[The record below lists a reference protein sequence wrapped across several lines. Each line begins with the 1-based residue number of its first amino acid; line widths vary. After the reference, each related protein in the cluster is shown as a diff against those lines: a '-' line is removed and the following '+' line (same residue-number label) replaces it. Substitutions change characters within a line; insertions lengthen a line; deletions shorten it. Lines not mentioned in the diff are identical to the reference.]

1 MFTPELLRAKRI
13 LITGGGTG
21 LGRAM
26 AHRFLE
32 LGAEVVI
39 CGRRAEVVAQT
50 QRELAAATGGS
61 ISAVTC
67 DVRDVDMVEAM
78 IEGIWTTSG
87 PLDVLVNNAAGNFIS
102 RTEDLSPRAV
112 EAVLRI
118 VLHGTVNVTLACGR
132 RWLAAKH
139 PGTVL
144 SISTTYARSGSG
156 FVVPSAMAKAGV
168 DAMTKS
174 LAAEWGGRG
183 VRFVG
188 IAPGPFKTEGAFSRL
203 MPLESLEQHA
213 LDRVPVGRFGRIDE
227 LADLASYLVSDRAAY
242 INGDIV
248 TIDGGES
255 VFGAG
260 EFNGLGR
267 AVTDAQWE
275 MMKPKRAP
283 TAG

>member
-1 MFTPELLRAKRI
+1 MFANDLLSGKRI
-13 LITGGGTG
+13 LVTGGGTG

-26 AHRFLE
+26 VERFLE
-32 LGAEVVI
+32 LGASVAI
-39 CGRRAEVVAQT
+39 CGRRAAVLAQAKD
-50 QRELAAATGGS
+50 ELEKATGGS
-61 ISAVTC
+61 VETYVC
-67 DVRDVDMVEAM
+67 DVRESEAVEAT
-78 IEGIWTTSG
+78 IAAIWERG

-132 RWLAAKH
+132 RWLAQKRHAA
-139 PGTVL
+139 VL

-183 VRFVG
+183 IRFVG

-203 MPLESLEQHA
+203 MPLERLEQSA
-213 LDRVPVGRFGRIDE
+213 LSRVPLGRFGDLGE
-227 LADLASYLVSDRAAY
+227 LADLAAYLVSDRAAY

-255 VFGAG
+255 LAGAG
-260 EFNGLGR
+260 EFNALG
-267 AVTDAQWE
+267 ALVSDAEWE
-275 MMKPKRAP
+275 QMKPRKAP
-283 TAG
+283 PSR

>member
-1 MFTPELLRAKRI
+1 MFVHDLLAGKRI
-13 LITGGGTG
+13 LVTGGGTG

-26 AHRFLE
+26 VQRFLE
-32 LGAEVVI
+32 LGAQAAI
-39 CGRRAEVVAQT
+39 CGRRADVLAKTKE
-50 QRELAAATGGS
+50 ELESATGGS
-61 ISAVTC
+61 VETYVC
-67 DVRDVDMVEAM
+67 DVRESDAVEAM
-78 IEGIWTTSG
+78 IAALWERG

-118 VLHGTVNVTLACGR
+118 VLHGTVNVTLACGK

-139 PGTVL
+139 PATVL

-183 VRFVG
+183 IRFVG

-203 MPLESLEQHA
+203 MPLERLEKSA
-213 LDRVPVGRFGRIDE
+213 LARVPLGRFGDLGE
-227 LADLASYLVSDRAAY
+227 LADLAAYLVSDRAAY
-242 INGDIV
+242 INGDII

-255 VFGAG
+255 LAGAG
-260 EFNGLGR
+260 EFNGLG
-267 AVTDAQWE
+267 AAISDAEWE
-275 MMKPKRAP
+275 MLKPRKAP
-283 TAG
+283 PSRP

>member
-1 MFTPELLRAKRI
+1 MFVNDFLAGKRI
-13 LITGGGTG
+13 LVTGGGTG

-26 AHRFLE
+26 VQRFLE
-32 LGAEVVI
+32 LGARAAI
-39 CGRRAEVVAQT
+39 CGRRADVLAKT
-50 QRELAAATGGS
+50 KSELEEATGG
-61 ISAVTC
+61 AVETYVC
-67 DVRDVDMVEAM
+67 DVRDVEAVEAM
-78 IEGIWTTSG
+78 IERVWERG

-118 VLHGTVNVTLACGR
+118 VLHGTVNVTLACGK

-139 PGTVL
+139 HATVL

-183 VRFVG
+183 IRFVG

-203 MPLESLEQHA
+203 MPLERLEKGA
-213 LDRVPVGRFGRIDE
+213 LARVPLGRFGELGE
-227 LADLASYLVSDRAAY
+227 LADLAAYLVSDRAAY
-242 INGDIV
+242 INGDII

-255 VFGAG
+255 LAGAG
-260 EFNGLGR
+260 EFNALG
-267 AVTDAQWE
+267 ALVSDAEWE
-275 MMKPKRAP
+275 LMKPRKAP
-283 TAG
+283 PAH

>member
-1 MFTPELLRAKRI
+1 MFASGLLAGKRI
-13 LITGGGTG
+13 LVTGGGTG

-26 AHRFLE
+26 VQRFLE
-32 LGAEVVI
+32 LGAQAAI
-39 CGRRAEVVAQT
+39 CGRRSEV
-50 QRELAAATGGS
+50 LAATKLELEQTTGGS
-61 ISAVTC
+61 VETHVC
-67 DVRDVDMVEAM
+67 DVRDVEAVEAM
-78 IEGIWTTSG
+78 IAQLWERG

-118 VLHGTVNVTLACGR
+118 VLHGTVNVTLACGK
-132 RWLAAKH
+132 RWLAEEHRA
-139 PGTVL
+139 TVL
-144 SISTTYARSGSG
+144 SISTTYARTGSG

-183 VRFVG
+183 IRFVG

-203 MPLESLEQHA
+203 MPLERLEKSA
-213 LDRVPVGRFGRIDE
+213 LERVPLRRFGE
-227 LADLASYLVSDRAAY
+227 LGELTDLAAYLVSERAAY

-255 VFGAG
+255 LAGAG
-260 EFNGLGR
+260 EFNALG
-267 AVTDAQWE
+267 ALVSDAEWE
-275 MMKPKRAP
+275 MIKPKKTPPR
-283 TAG
+283 